1 MEDEIILS
9 QLPTCCAILFSPK
22 CHPLLTAPF
31 PQVSRW
37 LVRQCP
43 TGLGWG
49 GWAGPGWLTVCLW
62 VLHLGLGL
70 GLFRAGR
77 GSEVTVY
84 PQIGS
89 LPLWQMQRQQESV
102 GINSQARGTV

>member
-1 MEDEIILS
+1 MLCYFVLS
-9 QLPTCCAILFSPK
+9 QMSSSPHCALPPGVSVAS
-22 CHPLLTAPF
+22 APV
-31 PQVSRW
+31 PDRAGV
-37 LVRQCP
+37 
-43 TGLGWG
+43 GG

-62 VLHLGLGL
+62 VLHLGLGP
-70 GLFRAGR
+70 GLFQPGR

-89 LPLWQMQRQQESV
+89 RPLWQMQRQQESV